1 MAKVK
6 RNHKT
11 KASVTNC
18 SVSSVDEQESF
29 QNENATNMGLS
40 SSDLDLSSDYGNLSS
55 ERDEVKEVKKASRE
69 DTRIVQKWRLGVT
82 FTLLLTAFVVTLSS
96 YKLLKAEERNNF
108 ETAVSFREIT
118 LNFSLMFGPSNKF

>member
-1 MAKVK
+1 MVNVK

-82 FTLLLTAFVVTLSS
+82 VTLLLTAFVVTLSS

-108 ETAVSFREIT
+108 ETAVSYQEFA
-118 LNFSLMFGPSNKF
+118 